1 MNDETLKQV
10 GREGEE
16 GKRAN
21 VSQRSMVS
29 VVGSSS
35 THVCTLPV
43 YMAVVQYEVIHP
55 SCMYARIHACTHAH
69 THPPTASF
77 ILSCTPS
84 SFSVD

>member
-43 YMAVVQYEVIHP
+43 YMAVVQYEVIHHV
-55 SCMYARIHACTHAH
+55 RTHTRMH
-69 THPPTASF
+69 TRTPQQLHSL

-84 SFSVD
+84 SFLLL